1 MGDEKPRD
9 VRETLGELEGRL
21 RDLEGELRDSA
32 AGGSEPA
39 GGSTRAG
46 ATGAGA
52 TPPGGTASPGAGH
65 GNRGRR
71 PWIVAAV
78 AGAVALVAVLAIV
91 LVSGGSGE
99 EEPAPAEIALDPFA
113 DGSDIALAYGG
124 LPGVRAARGD
134 AGAEVCVGSA
144 QAALVVE
151 RDDPDRIGCRGLQRV
166 LTVTASARGAADPSR
181 KRRCL
186 SPSGVAAGASGASA
200 RLTRARR
207 QAQESAA
214 LEATGTTEKPSP
226 AAIRA
231 GRVAAA
237 RAGAQFDRKRGLK
250 LAAVRSGGRCVAPNR
265 RTLASGTYPL
275 ATRVTLLAQPDAVES
290 KEVRALAASL
300 RSSLAGP
307 VPVDAWVSRR

>member
-32 AGGSEPA
+32 AGGREPA
-39 GGSTRAG
+39 GAATGVG
-46 ATGAGA
+46 ATA
-52 TPPGGTASPGAGH
+52 PGGTATAGPGQGS
-65 GNRGRR
+65 RGRR

-78 AGAVALVAVLAIV
+78 AGAVALAAVLAIV
-91 LVSGGSGE
+91 LVSGSSGE
-99 EEPAPAEIALDPFA
+99 EEPAPAEIALDRFA
-113 DGSDIALAYGG
+113 DSSDIALAYRG

-181 KRRCL
+181 RRRCL
-186 SPSGVAAGASGASA
+186 SPSGVAAGASRASA
-200 RLTRARR
+200 GLTRARR

-214 LEATGTTEKPSP
+214 RNATGAAEKPSP

-250 LAAVRSGGRCVAPNR
+250 LAAVRSGGRCFAPNR

-275 ATRVTLLAQPDAVES
+275 ASRVTLLAQPDAVES
-290 KEVRALAASL
+290 REVRALAASL